1 MGITA
6 LILAGGKGTRMGLHE
21 EKPLLKVGGKSMIEH
36 VLTALK
42 NAEKIN
48 EIIVAV
54 SKHTPRTAKFLEKF
68 PIKILETPG
77 EGYVS
82 DIRYAIK
89 RLKPDTVLTISADLP
104 LITGRMIDL
113 IIEKYIQCNKP
124 ALTVTVPLESK
135 ERLGLRGE
143 YVLEAGSRR
152 LVPAGINVI
161 DGRRID
167 EGELEE
173 EILVIDDEEVAVNV
187 NTPQDLRIAERL
199 FSERLRG
206 GINHPR

>member
-1 MGITA
+1 LGITA
-6 LILAGGKGTRMGLHE
+6 LVMAGGKGTRMGLHE
-21 EKPLLKVGGKSMIEH
+21 EKPLLKVGGKPMIEH

-42 NAEKIN
+42 NAEKIK

-124 ALTVTVPLESK
+124 ALTVTVPLERK

-167 EGELEE
+167 EGELKE
-173 EILVIDDEEVAVNV
+173 EILVIDEEEVAVNV
-187 NTPQDLRIAERL
+187 NTPQDLRIAESL
-199 FSERLRG
+199 FLERLSG
-206 GINHPR
+206 GD

>member
-6 LILAGGKGTRMGLHE
+6 LVMAGGKGTRMGLRE
-21 EKPLLKVGGKSMIEH
+21 EKPLLKVGGKPMIEH

-48 EIIVAV
+48 GILVAV
-54 SKHTPRTAKFLEKF
+54 SKHTPRTAKFLEEF

-89 RLKPDTVLTISADLP
+89 RLKLGTVLTISVDLP

-124 ALTVTVPLESK
+124 ALTVTVPVETK
-135 ERLGLRGE
+135 ERLGLRAE
-143 YVLEAGSRR
+143 HVLESGSRR

-173 EILVIDDEEVAVNV
+173 EILVIDEEEVAVNV
-187 NTPQDLRIAERL
+187 NTPQELRIAESL
-199 FSERLRG
+199 FLERLTG
-206 GINHPR
+206 EINHLG